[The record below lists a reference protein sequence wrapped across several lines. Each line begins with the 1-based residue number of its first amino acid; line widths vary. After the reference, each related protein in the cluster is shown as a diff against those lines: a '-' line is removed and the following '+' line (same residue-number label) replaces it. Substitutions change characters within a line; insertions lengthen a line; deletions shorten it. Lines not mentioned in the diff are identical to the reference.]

1 MGNYFSYK
9 NESVEEVE
17 EVEFEKEEVIIKL
30 PNSVEQMLN
39 QLCKSQNQNPPDN
52 KVRKLLYGIGEERS
66 LYILKEISKCQIRKS
81 LSGFIVFMAKKYCH
95 SETQICEKQVAPVTT
110 SAESFYYKP
119 NLLPRNSSS
128 SSSVSLFH
136 RNAAL
141 FQENDIVGD
150 TSDSPTSAPQIPSP
164 RTTPVTTSF
173 QRDHYARRSS
183 EFRLRNS
190 ASTRGISEQLLALS
204 KLEFRKFFLILNYI
218 GRRKLEDVIMLHD
231 VGDILD
237 MIYQPMSQFESYI
250 WNKYGH
256 PCENNKRVQYLDWDS
271 GRTHLYHCHVHSDG
285 SYTFKGPYLK
295 AERTHLQRSLGD
307 ENVLIVKFEG
317 NAPSCPEE
325 IVQNGILVGL
335 RRYRFFVY
343 KDDGKKKSSKDKEE
357 KIDSVKCY
365 FVRMESLN
373 PCEKESYILHDKIV
387 HDARC
392 HFMHVHMVSSM
403 AKYMAR
409 FSLILS
415 TTVKLQVD
423 LNSVNIDR
431 IEDIYCHDKNGR
443 ILYDEDRKP
452 LIHTDGT
459 GYISEDLARLCPQ
472 EFFNVKHKFPAN
484 LERYPNGVK
493 LGENSSTP
501 GEAEFQNGEPPLL
514 MQCRLFYNGLAV
526 KGTLLVNR
534 KLPRRTIQI
543 RPSMIK
549 VEEDPRLSRA
559 QIFNSLE
566 INKPSFKPR
575 NTRLSRT
582 LIALLTY
589 GGVPVE
595 YFFDI
600 LKNTLEETQRLYS
613 DEVTALKV
621 AVNHRDRDDAS
632 IATSMIMAGVPLT
645 EPFLWSCLSSL
656 AKEERNGLKAGKLPI
671 SDTFYL
677 MGTAD
682 PTDTLNPDEVCVVLE
697 HGQIYGEVLVYRN
710 PGLHFG
716 DIHRLLAVPVKNL
729 GDIIGNAK
737 YGIFFST
744 KGPRSA
750 ATEIANGD
758 FDGDNYWVSRNPQL
772 LKYYTASRPWSR
784 IYSTP
789 KTLHREP
796 NHFSAEEREHE
807 LFQKFL
813 ETRKQNY
820 SMADA
825 SANWYALMDRLL
837 ILGKY
842 NTTENEET
850 ESMKEKL
857 LELIDLYYD
866 AIDAPKS
873 GNKVFI
879 PKRLKVHRFPHF
891 LQRKESYNSTSVLGE
906 IYDRVEKFKAEEPV
920 AVGKCLIHILIENFP
935 LFTGCGIDIS
945 RFSVF
950 PEITKLSTFEVGI
963 PAACLRLWEE
973 RYENYRFDMKDALNT
988 SNESKNDLAD
998 QVIKKYKQLLYEAPD
1013 MEESIRS
1020 KSDIFTDALAIYQVT
1035 YDYAKSIRDIR
1046 KCGFAWKVAGSAL
1059 CRLHAE
1065 LHAKEHN
1072 QKVMDVSPSVLHK
1085 LLNLRIKK
1093 VSDM

>member
-9 NESVEEVE
+9 NEPVEEVE

-39 QLCKSQNQNPPDN
+39 QVCKSQNQNPPDN

-66 LYILKEISKCQIRKS
+66 LCILKEISKCQIRKS
-81 LSGFIVFMAKKYCH
+81 LSGFIVFLAKKYSH

-141 FQENDIVGD
+141 FQKNDIVGD

-237 MIYQPMSQFESYI
+237 MICQPMSHFESYI

-271 GRTHLYHCHVHSDG
+271 GRTHLYYCHVHLDG

-307 ENVLIVKFEG
+307 ENVLIVKFEE

-472 EFFNVKHKFPAN
+472 DFFNVKHKFPAN

-566 INKPSFKPR
+566 INQPSFKPR

-813 ETRKQNY
+813 ETRKQTY
-820 SMADA
+820 SMAKA
-825 SANWYALMDRLL
+825 SENWYALMDRLL

-850 ESMKEKL
+850 ESLKEKL

-879 PKRLKVHRFPHF
+879 PKRLIVHRLPHF

-920 AVGKCLIHILIENFP
+920 AV
-935 LFTGCGIDIS
+935 
-945 RFSVF
+945 
-950 PEITKLSTFEVGI
+950 EITKLSTFEVGI

-973 RYENYRFDMKDALNT
+973 RYENYRFDMRDALNT

-1013 MEESIRS
+1013 MEESMRS
-1020 KSDIFTDALAIYQVT
+1020 KSDIFTDALAIYRVT

-1065 LHAKEHN
+1065 HHAKEHN

-1085 LLNLRIKK
+1085 LFNLRIKK

>member
-1 MGNYFSYK
+1 ML
-9 NESVEEVE
+9 EV
-17 EVEFEKEEVIIKL
+17 
-30 PNSVEQMLN
+30 
-39 QLCKSQNQNPPDN
+39 
-52 KVRKLLYGIGEERS
+52 
-66 LYILKEISKCQIRKS
+66 
-81 LSGFIVFMAKKYCH
+81 
-95 SETQICEKQVAPVTT
+95 
-110 SAESFYYKP
+110 
-119 NLLPRNSSS
+119 SSS
-128 SSSVSLFH
+128 KPLASESKGFAFWVELVALGLPSVGYLSYVVCELLH
-136 RNAAL
+136 RSEGFTLCAPKGSGGRIEGGISNTCIRNTWIRVSED
-141 FQENDIVGD
+141 ENVLTIDIVGD
-150 TSDSPTSAPQIPSP
+150 ASDSPTSAPRIPSP
-164 RTTPVTTSF
+164 PMSPVTTSF
-173 QRDHYARRSS
+173 QRDHYDPRPSTFRDRASTRGISEQLLALNIVGDASDSPTSAPRIPSPPMSPVTTSFQRDHYDPRSS
-183 EFRLRNS
+183 TFRDR

-218 GRRKLEDVIMLHD
+218 GRRKVEDVIMLHD

-237 MIYQPMSQFESYI
+237 MIYQPMSHFESYI

-256 PCENNKRVQYLDWDS
+256 LCEHNKRVQYLDWDS
-271 GRTHLYHCHVHSDG
+271 GRTHLYHCHVHLDG

-295 AERTHLQRSLGD
+295 AERTHLQQSLGD
-307 ENVLIVKFEG
+307 ENVLIVKFEQNTPG
-317 NAPSCPEE
+317 CPEE

-343 KDDGKKKSSKDKEE
+343 KDDGKKRSSKDKEE

-373 PCEKESYILHDKIV
+373 PYEKETYILRDKMV
-387 HDARC
+387 HEARC
-392 HFMHVHMVSSM
+392 NFMHVHMVSSM

-409 FSLILS
+409 FSLTLS

-431 IEDIYCHDKNGR
+431 IEDICCHDKSGR
-443 ILYDEDRKP
+443 IIYDEDGKP

-459 GYISEDLARLCPQ
+459 GYISEDLARKCPQ
-472 EFFNVKHKFPAN
+472 DFFNVKLKCAN
-484 LERYPNGVK
+484 LERYTNGVK
-493 LGENSSTP
+493 LGENSSEL
-501 GEAEFQNGEPPLL
+501 GEAEFQSGEPPLL

-549 VEEDPRLSRA
+549 VEADPRLSRA
-559 QIFNSLE
+559 QMFNSLE
-566 INKPSFKPR
+566 INTPSLKPR
-575 NTRLSRT
+575 NTYLSRT
-582 LIALLTY
+582 LIALLNY

-595 YFFDI
+595 YFYDI
-600 LKNTLEETQRLYS
+600 LNNTLEETQRLYS

-632 IATSMIMAGVPLT
+632 TATSMIMAGVPLT
-645 EPFLWSCLSSL
+645 EPYLWCCLSSL
-656 AKEERNGLKAGKLPI
+656 AKEERNGLKGGRLPI
-671 SDTFYL
+671 ADTFYL

-682 PTDTLNPDEVCVVLE
+682 PTDTLNPHEVCVILE
-697 HGQIYGEVLVYRN
+697 HGQIFGEVLVYRN

-729 GDIIGNAK
+729 GDIVGNAK

-758 FDGDNYWVSRNPQL
+758 FDGDKYWVSQNPQL
-772 LKYYTASRPWSR
+772 LKYFTASRPWSR
-784 IYSTP
+784 IHSTP

-796 NHFSAEEREHE
+796 NNFSAEEREHE
-807 LFQKFL
+807 LFQTFL
-813 ETRKQNY
+813 ETRMPNY

-837 ILGKY
+837 ILRKN

-850 ESMKEKL
+850 KSVKEKL
-857 LELIDLYYD
+857 FELIDLYYD

-873 GNKVFI
+873 GNKVYI
-879 PKRLKVHRFPHF
+879 PKRLKVDKFPHF
-891 LQRKESYNSTSVLGE
+891 LQKKESYHSTSVLGE
-906 IYDRVEKFKAEEPV
+906 IYDRVEKFKAEEPA
-920 AVGKCLIHILIENFP
+920 AV
-935 LFTGCGIDIS
+935 
-945 RFSVF
+945 
-950 PEITKLSTFEVGI
+950 EIKKLSAFEVGI
-963 PAACLRLWEE
+963 PETCLRLWEE
-973 RYENYRFDMKDALNT
+973 RYRNYRFEMKEALNT
-988 SNESKNDLAD
+988 SSESKNDLAD

-1020 KSDIFTDALAIYQVT
+1020 TTDMYNDALAIYCVT
-1035 YDYAKSIRDIR
+1035 YDYAKAIGDVR
-1046 KCGFAWKVAGSAL
+1046 KCGFAWKVAGAAL

-1072 QKVMDVSPSVLHK
+1072 QKVVAMSPSILHK
-1085 LLNLRIKK
+1085 LLNLRINQK
-1093 VSDM
+1093 VS